1 MKDREFLWWLHERL
15 VSVHGEADNADYMWK
30 LRNIIACYESDKVT
44 ANIVNSKLKAEN
56 MLNHVFGG
64 ELDTESFE

>member
-15 VSVHGEADNADYMWK
+15 VSVHGEQDNADYMWK
-30 LRNIIACYESDKVT
+30 LRNIIACYEQDKVT
-44 ANIVNSKLKAEN
+44 ANTLSSRLKAEN
-56 MLNHVFGG
+56 MVEYVFGG